1 MATVRIEAFDVP
13 ADADAA
19 FLADWAEARAHSGA
33 TLHRALRADVRPRFV
48 AVGPAGPDGGDAYEV
63 VHEDGEPE
71 GAGGAVL
78 IARFALPAGGDDRF
92 TAAWEALRAR
102 LAPRRGYLGA
112 RLHRGVGTAE
122 GRFVALVRW
131 SSPLMHARTLQ
142 QPDVQEA
149 IAALP
154 YPGRPA
160 LYLPVSGGDA

>member
-13 ADADAA
+13 ADDDAA
-19 FLADWAEARAHSGA
+19 FLADWAEARTGA

-48 AVGPAGPDGGDAYEV
+48 ALGTAAPGSGDAYEV
-63 VHEDGEPE
+63 VHEDGEPA

-78 IARFALPAGGDDRF
+78 IERFAVPAGGDERF

-112 RLHRGVGTAE
+112 RLHRGAGTAQ
-122 GRFVALVRW
+122 GRFVAVVRW

-142 QPDVQEA
+142 QPEVQEA

-154 YPGRPA
+154 FPGRPA
-160 LYLPVSGGDA
+160 LYLPVPRGDA